1 MHSLTK
7 RMNQQNCQKSL
18 PISIS
23 MRIYTIV
30 CIDFLAITK
39 SMQYGQLKLPFFFF
53 ECTCILGCQNNGS
66 NFDNDWKSTMRL
78 FLKRSLSLLYRLNH
92 NLVFCKIFFIDIY
105 DRETKIKKD
114 KQIYINKRNE
124 GNSGEKNIN
133 TFVGNQSIFN

>member
-1 MHSLTK
+1 MEAILT
-7 RMNQQNCQKSL
+7 MTGNQ
-18 PISIS
+18 PWD
-23 MRIYTIV
+23 Y
-30 CIDFLAITK
+30 
-39 SMQYGQLKLPFFFF
+39 
-53 ECTCILGCQNNGS
+53 
-66 NFDNDWKSTMRL
+66 